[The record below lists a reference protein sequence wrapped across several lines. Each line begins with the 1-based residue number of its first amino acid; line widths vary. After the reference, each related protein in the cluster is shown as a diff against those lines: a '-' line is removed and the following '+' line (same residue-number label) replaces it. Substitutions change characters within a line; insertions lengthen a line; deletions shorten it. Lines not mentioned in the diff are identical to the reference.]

1 MERSWVVGE
10 IGDCPGNRCGPATPE
25 SVIRDREEWMGINH
39 MVKGTALAAA
49 VLLLGVAAAAC
60 GGNGNGPS
68 SLVPQR
74 ATLVGSVEID
84 QLLSAIDLDLERVL
98 QTLSS
103 GSPGG
108 FEGIHDFFFAADP
121 LVNGDLFRDVSRA
134 DFFGEVSADGDTEY
148 VGELLFGTFDEAAL
162 FAEISSVSGH
172 DLVQEVYKGSN
183 VYSLA
188 DHLGEIEMS
197 LLDTETFA
205 VGSGGALEDI
215 IDIWV
220 GDADPASGPLID
232 AFNDLGDGAF
242 GIALKVPQGIAEGA
256 DSGSLPQLGG
266 LPISLDFISELD
278 ILGLGGALTNDSLD
292 LVINMDFTSQ
302 DAAESL
308 EGFISGIVSLAS
320 GFLPDPRIGELL
332 SGLEIGRD
340 GRRLTI
346 KAGIPTADLSD
357 LLGGLTSLT
366 GTAQSAVRPPGTPE
380 IRLLESAIGD
390 EISIMPSANHAA
402 EGQRVAYGT
411 TPPTSGDHWA
421 RWADCGWYPDG
432 LPDEVITHNLE
443 HGNIVV
449 SYNFTNPAQVTRL
462 RRVLDGVT
470 QFEKWGVARSYDRIP
485 DGQIALSA
493 WGRLDTFQ
501 GVAQREIELFFE
513 AFAGFMGPERIPC

>member
-1 MERSWVVGE
+1 
-10 IGDCPGNRCGPATPE
+10 
-25 SVIRDREEWMGINH
+25 MGITR
-39 MVKGTALAAA
+39 MAKGTALAAA
-49 VLLLGVAAAAC
+49 ILLLGVAAAAC
-60 GGNGNGPS
+60 GGNGSSPG

-84 QLLSAIDLDLERVL
+84 QFLSAIDLGLEQVSQLFSSDSLDGPDGFSNLFDLDHFR
-98 QTLSS
+98 S
-103 GSPGG
+103 GG
-108 FEGIHDFFFAADP
+108 
-121 LVNGDLFRDVSRA
+121 LFGDVSRA
-134 DFFGEVSADGDTEY
+134 DIFGEVSDAEDAEY
-148 VGELLFGTFDEAAL
+148 FGALLHGNFDEAAL
-162 FAEISSVSGH
+162 VAELDSISGH
-172 DLVQEVYKGSN
+172 DLLREVYKGTN
-183 VYSLA
+183 VYSSA
-188 DHLGEIEMS
+188 DNRDEFMLSVLDSEI
-197 LLDTETFA
+197 FA
-205 VGSGGALEDI
+205 VGLGGALEDI

-242 GIALKVPQGIAEGA
+242 GIALKVPPGIAEGA

-278 ILGLGGALTNDSLD
+278 ILGLGGTLTSDSLD

-308 EGFISGIVSLAS
+308 EEFISGIVSLAP

-357 LLGGLTSLT
+357 LLGSLTFLT
-366 GTAQSAVRPPGTPE
+366 GTAQSAGRPPETPE
-380 IRLLESAIGD
+380 ISLLEAAIGD
-390 EISIMPSANHAA
+390 EISIMPSADHVA
-402 EGQRVAYGT
+402 EGQRVDYGT

-470 QFEKWGVARSYDRIP
+470 LFEKWGVARSYDRIP

-501 GVAQREIELFFE
+501 GVAQGEIELFFE
-513 AFAGFMGPERIPC
+513 AFAGFMGPERISC